1 MLTGVTGYIGQHCAA
16 ELLNQGDQVVGII
29 RSRAKADATRAV
41 IARVASVERLSFVE
55 ADLLSDNGWD
65 NAMTGCTFVM
75 HVASPL
81 YLKEPKDENE
91 LIVPAVE
98 GTKRVLAAA
107 QRAGVKRLVLTSSIF
122 SISSGKDSGQ
132 YGTDAWSDTNA
143 NIGTYA
149 KSKTLA
155 ERAAWSSAAGGEME
169 LTVINP
175 GFVLGPSLGAEIDG
189 ASVKLITDMIGGKM
203 PMIPDVA
210 MGMIDVR
217 DVARLHVKAMTAA
230 GAAGERFIAATAEP
244 VEMAAVARVLKEAGY
259 SKVPSRHAPTFLL
272 KFMSLFDS
280 EVRGMLPSLGK
291 SAAYDNRATF
301 DYLNWKPTPI
311 ETSIKDMAATIST

>member
-1 MLTGVTGYIGQHCAA
+1 MQNTGKFAV
-16 ELLNQGDQVVGII
+16 LWKNVLVRVSRLNF
-29 RSRAKADATRAV
+29 
-41 IARVASVERLSFVE
+41 SVERLSFVE

-75 HVASPL
+75 HVASPF

-107 QRAGVKRLVLTSSIF
+107 QRAGVKRLVLTSSIVP
-122 SISSGKDSGQ
+122 ISSGKVSGQ

-169 LTVINP
+169 LTVIQS
-175 GFVLGPSLGAEIDG
+175 GF
-189 ASVKLITDMIGGKM
+189 
-203 PMIPDVA
+203 
-210 MGMIDVR
+210 
-217 DVARLHVKAMTAA
+217 
-230 GAAGERFIAATAEP
+230 RF
-244 VEMAAVARVLKEAGY
+244 
-259 SKVPSRHAPTFLL
+259 
-272 KFMSLFDS
+272 
-280 EVRGMLPSLGK
+280 
-291 SAAYDNRATF
+291 RAF
-301 DYLNWKPTPI
+301 
-311 ETSIKDMAATIST
+311 SGR

>member
-1 MLTGVTGYIGQHCAA
+1 M
-16 ELLNQGDQVVGII
+16 
-29 RSRAKADATRAV
+29 
-41 IARVASVERLSFVE
+41 
-55 ADLLSDNGWD
+55 
-65 NAMTGCTFVM
+65 
-75 HVASPL
+75 
-81 YLKEPKDENE
+81 
-91 LIVPAVE
+91 IVPAVE

-107 QRAGVKRLVLTSSIF
+107 QRAGVKRLVLTSSNF
-122 SISSGKDSGQ
+122 SIRSGKGSGQ
-132 YGTDAWSDTNA
+132 YGTDAWSETNA

-149 KSKTLA
+149 KSKILA
-155 ERAAWSSAAGGEME
+155 ERAVWSSAAGGEME

-189 ASVKLITDMIGGKM
+189 ASVKLITNMIGGKM
-203 PMIPDVA
+203 PMIPDMA
-210 MGMIDVR
+210 IGLIDVR

-259 SKVPSRHAPTFLL
+259 SKIPSRHAPTFLL
-272 KFMSLFDS
+272 TFMSLFDS
-280 EVRGMLPSLGK
+280 EVRGMLLSLGK

-301 DYLNWKPTPI
+301 DYLDWKPTPI

>member
-1 MLTGVTGYIGQHCAA
+1 M
-16 ELLNQGDQVVGII
+16 
-29 RSRAKADATRAV
+29 
-41 IARVASVERLSFVE
+41 
-55 ADLLSDNGWD
+55 
-65 NAMTGCTFVM
+65 
-75 HVASPL
+75 
-81 YLKEPKDENE
+81 
-91 LIVPAVE
+91 IVPAVE

-107 QRAGVKRLVLTSSIF
+107 QRAGVKRLVLTSSIVP
-122 SISSGKDSGQ
+122 ISSGKVSGQ

-189 ASVKLITDMIGGKM
+189 ASVKLITNMIGGKM
-203 PMIPDVA
+203 PMIPDMA
-210 MGMIDVR
+210 IGLIDVR

-230 GAAGERFIAATAEP
+230 GAVGKRFIAATAEP

-280 EVRGMLPSLGK
+280 ELRGMIPLLGK
-291 SAAYDNRATF
+291 RAAYDNRATF
-301 DYLNWKPTPI
+301 DFLDWKPTPI

>member
-1 MLTGVTGYIGQHCAA
+1 M
-16 ELLNQGDQVVGII
+16 
-29 RSRAKADATRAV
+29 
-41 IARVASVERLSFVE
+41 
-55 ADLLSDNGWD
+55 
-65 NAMTGCTFVM
+65 
-75 HVASPL
+75 
-81 YLKEPKDENE
+81 
-91 LIVPAVE
+91 IVPAVE

-122 SISSGKDSGQ
+122 SICSGKGSGQ

-149 KSKTLA
+149 KSKILA

-189 ASVKLITDMIGGKM
+189 ASVKLITKMIGGKM
-203 PMIPDVA
+203 PMIPDMA
-210 MGMIDVR
+210 IGLIDVR
-217 DVARLHVKAMTAA
+217 DVARLHDKAMTAA
-230 GAAGERFIAATAEP
+230 GAVGKRFIAATAEP

-280 EVRGMLPSLGK
+280 EVRGVLPSLGK
-291 SAAYDNRATF
+291 RAAYDNRATF
-301 DYLNWKPTPI
+301 DFL
-311 ETSIKDMAATIST
+311 D